1 MVRSLLYLQP
11 VGEDYGA
18 LRAYFKEEQVLETAA
33 QIRGFVTG
41 ELQEP
46 IEPGGPALV
55 TALWADADAYQAWL
69 DSPLRNANP
78 ERAESAF
85 RVLGTDSGGG
95 TVYRVAHQVE
105 VANGKGRL

>member
-11 VGEDYGA
+11 LGGDYAA
-18 LRAYFKEEQVLETAA
+18 LRAYFEEEQVLETAA
-33 QIRGFVTG
+33 QIPGFLAG

-46 IEPGGPALV
+46 IEPGGPAVV

-78 ERAESAF
+78 ERAESVF

-95 TVYRVAHQVE
+95 SVYRVARQVG
-105 VANGKGRL
+105 VANGRGRS